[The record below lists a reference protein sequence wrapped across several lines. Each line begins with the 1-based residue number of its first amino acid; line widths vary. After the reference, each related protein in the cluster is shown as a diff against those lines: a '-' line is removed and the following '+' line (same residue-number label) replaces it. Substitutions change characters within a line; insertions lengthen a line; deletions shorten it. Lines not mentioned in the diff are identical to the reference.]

1 MIRIRKLQRLINKL
15 YRLLTFDDYC
25 DDDDDGGAWKT
36 MLVME
41 NVVDASWNLTLLDE
55 WNVSKALII
64 I

>member
-1 MIRIRKLQRLINKL
+1 MIRIIFFHIKLQRLINKL

-41 NVVDASWNLTLLDE
+41 NVVDAS
-55 WNVSKALII
+55 
-64 I
+64 